1 MIGLVFQRETAAHLP
16 QYADT
21 LITSMLS
28 CPATRQMLIS
38 SLKDERIIDMV
49 MVLTHCTTDSLT
61 RSKVCAL
68 RLIRGGFF
76 QPFQDIN
83 SNQKNSCLIW
93 FEVTLKNI
101 NLVCPRDKIA
111 TLFSFI
117 NLPQSSDG
125 RGVHNPAR

>member
-1 MIGLVFQRETAAHLP
+1 
-16 QYADT
+16 
-21 LITSMLS
+21 MLS
-28 CPATRQMLIS
+28 CPVTRQMLIS

-49 MVLTHCTTDSLT
+49 MVLTLCTTDSLT

-111 TLFSFI
+111 ILFSFI
-117 NLPQSSDG
+117 NLPQNSDG

>member
-1 MIGLVFQRETAAHLP
+1 
-16 QYADT
+16 
-21 LITSMLS
+21 
-28 CPATRQMLIS
+28 MLIS

-83 SNQKNSCLIW
+83 SNQKNSCLIG

-101 NLVCPRDKIA
+101 NLVCLRDKIA
-111 TLFSFI
+111 ILFSFI

>member
-1 MIGLVFQRETAAHLP
+1 
-16 QYADT
+16 
-21 LITSMLS
+21 
-28 CPATRQMLIS
+28 MLIS

-93 FEVTLKNI
+93 FEVTLK
-101 NLVCPRDKIA
+101 KYQ
-111 TLFSFI
+111 FS
-117 NLPQSSDG
+117 LLTG
-125 RGVHNPAR
+125 